1 MRRLY
6 PRNLLEFE
14 RQFRTEED
22 CWLYLV
28 RVRWPYG
35 FRCPRCGLNHSW
47 QLKRKLWQCQDCG
60 AMTSATAGTVLQDSH
75 LSLRLWFRA
84 IWWFT
89 NQKSGISALGMQRA
103 LGIGSYRTAW
113 TCLHK
118 LRRAMVRPNR
128 ESLTGKVEVD
138 ETMIGGRRKGTPG
151 GRTVGD
157 KAVVLV
163 AVERRKF
170 GAGRVRFKQI
180 PFATGDRLIQFVK
193 QSVAP
198 GSTIITDGLPAYVG
212 ILKPHGYIH
221 ETEIGSNAL
230 PSLHR
235 VAALLKRWLLGIYQG
250 RVSWEQ
256 LDHYLDEYAFRFNRR
271 KSASRGKLFYRLVQ
285 QAVSVGP
292 TPYANLVK
300 VHKTRRSKA

>member
-1 MRRLY
+1 M
-6 PRNLLEFE
+6 
-14 RQFRTEED
+14 
-22 CWLYLV
+22 
-28 RVRWPYG
+28 
-35 FRCPRCGLNHSW
+35 
-47 QLKRKLWQCQDCG
+47 
-60 AMTSATAGTVLQDSH
+60 ASATAGTIFQDSH
-75 LSLRLWFRA
+75 LPLRLWFRA

-128 ESLTGKVEVD
+128 EPLTGKVEVD

-151 GRTVGD
+151 GRVVGD

-180 PFATGDRLIQFVK
+180 PLATGDRLVQFVK

-198 GSTIITDGLPAYVG
+198 GSIVITDGLPAYVG
-212 ILKPHGYIH
+212 VLKPHGYIH

-230 PSLHR
+230 PCLHR

-271 KSASRGKLFYRLVQ
+271 ASSSRGKLFYRLVQ
-285 QAVSVGP
+285 QAVVVEP
-292 TPYANLVK
+292 TPYAKLVK
-300 VHKTRRSKA
+300 GHKTRRSKA

>member
-35 FRCPRCGLNHSW
+35 FRCPRCGLNRSW

-60 AMTSATAGTVLQDSH
+60 TMASATAGTIFQDSH
-75 LSLRLWFRA
+75 LPLRLWFRA

-128 ESLTGKVEVD
+128 EPLTGKVEVD

-180 PFATGDRLIQFVK
+180 PLATGDRLVQFVK
-193 QSVAP
+193 QSVAS
-198 GSTIITDGLPAYVG
+198 GSTVITDGLPAYVG
-212 ILKPHGYIH
+212 VLKPHGYIH

-230 PSLHR
+230 PNLHR

-271 KSASRGKLFYRLVQ
+271 TSASRGKLFYRLVQ
-285 QAVSVGP
+285 QAVSVEP
-292 TPYANLVK
+292 IPYANLVK
-300 VHKTRRSKA
+300 GHKTRRSKA